1 MTESFAA
8 LLDESLST
16 LDMQPGSIVSGV
28 VLDVDKDW
36 VTVHVGLKSEGVVS
50 LDEFRNNEGEVSIVV
65 GDEVEVALEAVED
78 GYGETR
84 ISREKARKISTWK
97 MLEDALESGEFV
109 TGKIHNRVKGGFA
122 VEVEVVKAF
131 LPGSLV
137 DVRPLKEAPDI
148 ENTVQE
154 FKVIKLDYKRNNV
167 VLSRKAVLEKNN
179 SAVKVEL
186 LKNLEEGQ
194 IVKGIVKNITDYGA
208 FVDLGGIDGLLHV
221 TDISWKRISSPEEI
235 ISIGETIKVLITKV
249 SAENMRISL
258 GMKQLQNDPWVE
270 AQAKYTVGERYKG
283 RVTNI
288 ADYGAFVELEGGI
301 EGLVHVSEM
310 SWVSKIQNPNKYVTQ
325 NQEVEVQVLE
335 IDIEKKRL
343 SLGLKQTLDNPW
355 ESFAQNNPIGTKLKG
370 KIQNITDFGL
380 FVQVSDELDGLV
392 HMSDVDWRKS
402 GPEAIKDFE
411 VGQEIDAIIIDIEPI
426 KERISLGIKQL
437 DGDPMDSIDNI
448 KKGTVVTCTV
458 VQTQAGGIDVEIGDK
473 IPAFIRRSDL
483 SKDKSEQNPERFE
496 VGRKVDAK
504 VTSYDAKSRKIS
516 LSIKALEISDEKQ
529 AIEQYGSKD
538 SGASL
543 GDILGEA
550 LDKSSSSEDEDAKN
564 ND

>member
-28 VLDVDKDW
+28 VLDVDNDW

-208 FVDLGGIDGLLHV
+208 FVDLGGIDGLLRV

-249 SAENMRISL
+249 SSENMRISL

-270 AQAKYTVGERYKG
+270 AQSKYTVGERYKG